1 MDKLDIIHQV
11 RAFNRF
17 YMPSM
22 HLLGN
27 HYLGSEYSVSKARMF
42 FEIYDH
48 PGCSAAFLSKT
59 MNLDKGYVS
68 RVLMEHEKK
77 GYLKRAP
84 SAEDG
89 RSYALYLTEKG
100 KEKAEEFIRRSNE
113 DIGGMIENLTEEE
126 LECLSK
132 ALFRIETLLRKGSI
146 KNENRSL

>member
-1 MDKLDIIHQV
+1 
-11 RAFNRF
+11 
-17 YMPSM
+17 
-22 HLLGN
+22 
-27 HYLGSEYSVSKARMF
+27 
-42 FEIYDH
+42 
-48 PGCSAAFLSKT
+48 
-59 MNLDKGYVS
+59 
-68 RVLMEHEKK
+68 MEHEKK

-84 SAEDG
+84 SADDG

-113 DIGGMIENLTEEE
+113 DIGSMIENLTEEE